1 VYALGRGKN
10 PKYGCLRSI
19 KEKKGMNTDEL
30 IHEAFLLW
38 DEEQTSCE
46 LTDEEVF
53 TAGAK
58 FIINYL
64 INNGKL

>member
-1 VYALGRGKN
+1 
-10 PKYGCLRSI
+10 
-19 KEKKGMNTDEL
+19 MNTDEL
-30 IHEAFLLW
+30 IHEGYLAW

-53 TAGAK
+53 AAGAK